1 MNRETKAGP
10 QRRQNVTVLRYLSF
24 FSIIASFL
32 LAALRILELIIGLKD
47 LNGFYTG
54 PAALRVLGLLI
65 LLFLIAAVIAVC
77 IRQRKQPLPKE
88 LPPCDTFLLFGS
100 VLTAFL
106 LLAYLFFRPRVGVSL
121 SALAAARSFAL
132 FPTLF
137 STIFAPVAAVY
148 FLLYLFRS
156 KPDKRLAG
164 YLSFA
169 PILFLSFFLIG
180 LYFDTSCALSN
191 PIRIGTH
198 MSVCFSLLYFTAESR
213 MLASEP
219 KPILLVMTGCLSVLV
234 GVSSALPTISL
245 SFILNKPMN
254 LDSLYAGIEIGILVY
269 TVSRLNSLLRVRK
282 PSEPS
287 AEEPEPPQEDN
298 A

>member
-1 MNRETKAGP
+1 MNQEKTAAP

-32 LAALRILELIIGLKD
+32 LAGLRIVELIIGLKD

-54 PAALRVLGLLI
+54 PSALRILGLLI
-65 LLFLIAAVIAVC
+65 LIALIAAVIAFCV
-77 IRQRKQPLPKE
+77 RQRNKPLPKE
-88 LPPCDTFLLFGS
+88 LPPCDTPLLFGS
-100 VLTAFL
+100 ILTAFL
-106 LLAYLFFRPRVGVSL
+106 LLAYLFFRPRVGMSL
-121 SALAAARSFAL
+121 SDLAARRSLAYL
-132 FPTLF
+132 PTLL
-137 STIFAPVAAVY
+137 STVFAPVSAVY

-156 KPDKRLAG
+156 KPNKRLAG
-164 YLSFA
+164 YLSMA
-169 PILFLSFFLIG
+169 PILFLAFFLMG

-198 MSVCFSLLYFTAESR
+198 MSICFSLLYFAAESR

-219 KPILLVMTGCLSVLV
+219 KPLLLVMTGCISVLV

-254 LDSLYAGIEIGILVY
+254 LDSLYAAIEIGFLVY
-269 TVSRLNSLLRVRK
+269 TVARLNTILRAEK
-282 PSEPS
+282 PAEPQSE
-287 AEEPEPPQEDN
+287 EKEPEEKE
-298 A
+298 

>member
-1 MNRETKAGP
+1 MNTEPNAGR

-54 PAALRVLGLLI
+54 PALLRTLGLVILI
-65 LLFLIAAVIAVC
+65 LLLAGVAAVCV
-77 IRQRKQPLPKE
+77 RQRKEPLPKE
-88 LPPCDTFLLFGS
+88 LPACDTPLLFGS

-106 LLAYLFFRPRVGVSL
+106 LLAYLFFRPRVGMTL
-121 SALAAARSFAL
+121 AQLAAAGSGAYIPSIL
-132 FPTLF
+132 
-137 STIFAPVAAVY
+137 STVFAPIAAAY
-148 FLLYLFRS
+148 FLLHLFWS
-156 KPDKRLAG
+156 KPNKRLAG

-169 PILFLSFFLIG
+169 PILFCAFFLMSI
-180 LYFDTSCALSN
+180 YFDTSCALNN
-191 PIRIGTH
+191 PIRVGTH
-198 MSVCFSLLYFTAESR
+198 ISVCFSLLWFAAESR

-219 KPILLVMTGCLSVLV
+219 KPILLVMTGCFSVIA

-254 LDSLYAGIEIGILVY
+254 LDSLYAAIEIGFLVY
-269 TVSRLNSLLRVRK
+269 TVARLNTLLRAGKTV
-282 PSEPS
+282 EPP
-287 AEEPEPPQEDN
+287 ENEPEKEEN
-298 A
+298 T

>member
-1 MNRETKAGP
+1 MNQEPTAGL
-10 QRRQNVTVLRYLSF
+10 QRRQNVTVLRYLTF
-24 FSIIASFL
+24 FSIISSFL

-54 PAALRVLGLLI
+54 PAALRTLGLVV
-65 LLFLIAAVIAVC
+65 LLLLIAACIAVC
-77 IRQRKQPLPKE
+77 VRQRKQPLPKE
-88 LPPCDTFLLFGS
+88 LPPCDTPLLFGS

-106 LLAYLFFRPRVGVSL
+106 LLAYLFFRPRVGTDL
-121 SALAAARSFAL
+121 SVLAARRSGAYLPTLLSTVFAPLAAA
-132 FPTLF
+132 
-137 STIFAPVAAVY
+137 Y

-156 KPDKRLAG
+156 KPNKRLAG

-169 PILFLSFFLIG
+169 PILFLAFFLMG

-198 MSVCFSLLYFTAESR
+198 MSVCFSLLFFAAESR

-219 KPILLVMTGCLSVLV
+219 NPILLVLTGCISVIV

-254 LDSLYAGIEIGILVY
+254 LDSLFAGIEIGILVY
-269 TVSRLNSLLRVRK
+269 TVSRLNTILRIRK
-282 PSEPS
+282 PSEPQAAEPKEES
-287 AEEPEPPQEDN
+287 AE
-298 A
+298 

>member
-1 MNRETKAGP
+1 MNHEQTAGR
-10 QRRQNVTVLRYLSF
+10 QRRQNVTVLRYLTF
-24 FSIIASFL
+24 FSIISSFL

-54 PAALRVLGLLI
+54 PAALRSLGLLI
-65 LLFLIAAVIAVC
+65 LVLLVAAVITVC
-77 IRQRKQPLPKE
+77 VRQRKQPLPTE
-88 LPPCDTFLLFGS
+88 LPACDTPLLFGS

-106 LLAYLFFRPRVGVSL
+106 LLAYLFFRPRVGKSL
-121 SALAAARSFAL
+121 AVLAAARSGAYL
-132 FPTLF
+132 PTLL
-137 STIFAPVAAVY
+137 STVFAPLAAAY

-156 KPDKRLAG
+156 KPDKRLAC
-164 YLSFA
+164 YLSFE
-169 PILFLSFFLIG
+169 PILFLDFFLMG

-191 PIRIGTH
+191 PSRIGTH
-198 MSVCFSLLYFTAESR
+198 MSVCFSLLYFAAESR

-219 KPILLVMTGCLSVLV
+219 KPVILVMTGCLSVIV

-269 TVSRLNSLLRVRK
+269 TVSRLNTLLRLRK
-282 PSEPS
+282 SSEPPAEEEKTES
-287 AEEPEPPQEDN
+287 AE
-298 A
+298 